1 MSSEDD
7 GIIIASK
14 NLKKKEAACHKLR
27 TWIQK
32 VTTGDGRSIKGALL
46 GCYLKR
52 VYTAKE
58 LKGQPVANTSK
69 TYQWIFMMFVFFSK
83 WN

>member
-14 NLKKKEAACHKLR
+14 DLKKKKGACHKLR

-32 VTTGDGRSIKGALL
+32 VTIGDERSIKGALL

-52 VYTAKE
+52 VYTANE
-58 LKGQPVANTSK
+58 LKGQPTANTSK
-69 TYQWIFMMFVFFSK
+69 TFQWICMMFVFFSK